1 MKPRTKNKSAYRLD
15 GTERQTD
22 RAADL
27 FLDIGTDQLKA
38 TKESVS
44 VPDIEPSGKLSFDI
58 KKKLCGIKPGLIK
71 EDNPPSIFLQ
81 FS

>member
-1 MKPRTKNKSAYRLD
+1 MSKNKSAYRLD

-44 VPDIEPSGKLSFDI
+44 VPDIEPSGKLSFD
-58 KKKLCGIKPGLIK
+58 KKKTLWIKTGINQGRQSTKF
-71 EDNPPSIFLQ
+71 FLQ
-81 FS
+81 FSWI